1 MMKVRNPMQSM
12 WNQVQAPGVA
22 ARPKRMSPIGG
33 GDSATVDAQ
42 ARRSVENLGAG
53 VNDTRFIG
61 NWSALRILPDLTAA
75 ALSNWSDMAVIS

>member
-1 MMKVRNPMQSM
+1 MQSM

-22 ARPKRMSPIGG
+22 ARPKHMSPIGG
-33 GDSATVDAQ
+33 GDSTIVDAQ

-53 VNDTRFIG
+53 VNDARFIR

-75 ALSNWSDMAVIS
+75 ALSNWSDVAVIS